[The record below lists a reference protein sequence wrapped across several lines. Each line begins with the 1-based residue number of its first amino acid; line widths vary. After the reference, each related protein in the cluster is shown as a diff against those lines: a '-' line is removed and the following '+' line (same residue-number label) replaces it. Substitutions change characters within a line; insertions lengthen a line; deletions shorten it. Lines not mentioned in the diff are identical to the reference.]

1 MDGDRSMLVK
11 ERVVIFIDGSNIFH
25 AIRALNIKIDYNKL
39 VSFLSEGKYLIRAYY
54 YSAMPRVEDVEKD
67 TPEWDSLM
75 RQRKFISELKNM
87 GIKPRMA
94 NLRKLA
100 TGEWLE
106 KEVDIMLATDM
117 LALAFRNAYD
127 TAVLVSGDSDFCYT
141 VETIQDL
148 GKRVVNATFKR
159 NSSPLLRAVCDEVI
173 ILDEHVDRIIMEKPK
188 PKEERVEEEPK
199 EEQKQQP
206 RKKEKKGFLDR
217 ILSIF
222 RSGSALFV

>member
-1 MDGDRSMLVK
+1 MILG
-11 ERVVIFIDGSNIFH
+11 ERVIIFIDGSNIFH
-25 AIRALNIKIDYNKL
+25 AIRALNIKIDYSRL
-39 VSFLSEGKYLIRAYY
+39 VKFLSKDKYLIRAYY
-54 YSAMPRVEDVEKD
+54 YSSMPRVEDVERD
-67 TPEWDSLM
+67 TPEWESLM

-87 GIKPRMA
+87 GIKPRIA

-127 TAVLVSGDSDFCYT
+127 TAILVSGDSDFCYT

-173 ILDEHVDRIIMEKPK
+173 ILDDHLERIIMEKPK
-188 PKEERVEEEPK
+188 PKEETPPPPQEEEKK
-199 EEQKQQP
+199 EEQKPTQKPIWQ
-206 RKKEKKGFLDR
+206 RILDLFKKG
-217 ILSIF
+217 STN
-222 RSGSALFV
+222 LFV

>member
-1 MDGDRSMLVK
+1 MIVK

-25 AIRALNIKIDYNKL
+25 AIRALNIKIDYSKMIK
-39 VSFLSEGKYLIRAYY
+39 FLSNDKYLIRAYY
-54 YSAMPRVEDVEKD
+54 YSSMPRVEDVERD

-117 LALAFRNAYD
+117 LALAFRDAYD
-127 TAVLVSGDSDFCYT
+127 TAILVSGDSDFCYT

-173 ILDEHVDRIIMEKPK
+173 ILDEHIDRIVMEKPK
-188 PKEERVEEEPK
+188 PKEEKPQEQPK
-199 EEQKQQP
+199 EEQKE
-206 RKKEKKGFLDR
+206 KEQKEEKGFWKRL
-217 ILSIF
+217 LSLF
-222 RSGSALFV
+222 KSANALFI

>member
-1 MDGDRSMLVK
+1 MILR
-11 ERVVIFIDGSNIFH
+11 ERVIIFIDGSNIFH
-25 AIRALNIKIDYNKL
+25 AIRALNIKIDYSRL
-39 VSFLSEGKYLIRAYY
+39 VEFLSEDKYLIRAYY
-54 YSAMPRVEDVEKD
+54 YSSMPRVEDVERD

-87 GIKPRMA
+87 GIKPRIA
-94 NLRKLA
+94 NLRKLSS
-100 TGEWLE
+100 GEWLE

-173 ILDEHVDRIIMEKPK
+173 ILDDFIDRIIMERPK
-188 PKEERVEEEPK
+188 PKEEQKEEEKPPMEEKK
-199 EEQKQQP
+199 EEKPKTIWQKIFDLF
-206 RKKEKKGFLDR
+206 KG
-217 ILSIF
+217 ST
-222 RSGSALFV
+222 SMFV

>member
-1 MDGDRSMLVK
+1 MIVK

-25 AIRALNIKIDYNKL
+25 AIRALNIKIDYRKL
-39 VSFLSEGKYLIRAYY
+39 VNFLSRDKYLIRAYY
-54 YSAMPRVEDVEKD
+54 YSSMPRVEDVEKE

-75 RQRKFISELKNM
+75 RQRKFINELKNM

-117 LALAFRNAYD
+117 LAMAFRDAYD
-127 TAVLVSGDSDFCYT
+127 TAILVSGDSDFCYT

-148 GKRVVNATFKR
+148 GKRVINATFKK
-159 NSSPLLRAVCDEVI
+159 NSSPLLRAVADEVI
-173 ILDEHVDRIIMEKPK
+173 ILDDHIQEFVMEKPK
-188 PKEERVEEEPK
+188 PKEEPQQPPQPKEEIKKEEPK
-199 EEQKQQP
+199 
-206 RKKEKKGFLDR
+206 KKGFWEKLKE
-217 ILSIF
+217 LF
-222 RSGSALFV
+222 TKTNALFV

>member
-1 MDGDRSMLVK
+1 MIVK

-25 AIRALNIKIDYNKL
+25 AIRALNIKIDYRKL
-39 VSFLSEGKYLIRAYY
+39 VNFLSRDKYLIRAYY
-54 YSAMPRVEDVEKD
+54 YSSMPRVEDVEKE

-75 RQRKFISELKNM
+75 RQRKFINELKNM

-117 LALAFRNAYD
+117 LAMAFRDAYD
-127 TAVLVSGDSDFCYT
+127 TAILVSGDSDFCYT

-148 GKRVVNATFKR
+148 GKRVINATFKK
-159 NSSPLLRAVCDEVI
+159 NSSPLLRAVADEVI
-173 ILDEHVDRIIMEKPK
+173 ILDDHIQEFVMEKPK
-188 PKEERVEEEPK
+188 PKEEPQQPPQPKEEIKKEEPK
-199 EEQKQQP
+199 
-206 RKKEKKGFLDR
+206 KKGFWEKLKE
-217 ILSIF
+217 
-222 RSGSALFV
+222 LFTI

>member
-1 MDGDRSMLVK
+1 MLVK
-11 ERVVIFIDGSNIFH
+11 ERVIIFIDGSNIFH
-25 AIRALNIKIDYNKL
+25 AIRALNIKIDYSRL
-39 VSFLSEGKYLIRAYY
+39 VNFLSEDKYLIRAYY
-54 YSAMPRVEDVEKD
+54 YSSMPRVEDVERD

-75 RQRKFISELKNM
+75 RQRKFINELKNM

-127 TAVLVSGDSDFCYT
+127 TAILVSGDSDFCYT

-173 ILDEHVDRIIMEKPK
+173 ILDDHLERIIMEKPK
-188 PKEERVEEEPK
+188 PKEETPPPPQEEEKK
-199 EEQKQQP
+199 EEQKPTQKPIWQ
-206 RKKEKKGFLDR
+206 RILDLFKKG
-217 ILSIF
+217 STN
-222 RSGSALFV
+222 LFV

>member
-1 MDGDRSMLVK
+1 MIAK

-25 AIRALNIKIDYNKL
+25 AIRALNIKIDYSKL
-39 VSFLSEGKYLIRAYY
+39 VNLLADGKYLIRAYY

-148 GKRVVNATFKR
+148 GKRVINATFKR

-173 ILDEHVDRIIMEKPK
+173 ILDDYIDQIIMERPK
-188 PKEERVEEEPK
+188 PKEEKQPEEPK
-199 EEQKQQP
+199 EEQKEEKP
-206 RKKEKKGFLDR
+206 KEEKKGFWKK
-217 ILSIF
+217 ILSWF
-222 RSGSALFV
+222 KATNALFI

>member
-1 MDGDRSMLVK
+1 MIVK
-11 ERVVIFIDGSNIFH
+11 ERVMIFIDGSNIFH
-25 AIRALNIKIDYNKL
+25 AIRAMNIKIDYSKL
-39 VSFLSEGKYLIRAYY
+39 VKLLAADKYLIRAYY
-54 YSAMPRVEDVEKD
+54 YSSMPRVEDVERD

-127 TAVLVSGDSDFCYT
+127 TAILVSGDSDFCYT

-148 GKRVVNATFKR
+148 GKRVINATFKR

-173 ILDEHVDRIIMEKPK
+173 ILDEYIDQIIMEKPK
-188 PKEERVEEEPK
+188 SKEEQVQEQPKEEPKQEKEQK
-199 EEQKQQP
+199 EE
-206 RKKEKKGFLDR
+206 KGFWKKL
-217 ILSIF
+217 LSWF
-222 RSGSALFV
+222 KGANALFI

>member
-1 MDGDRSMLVK
+1 MDGDKNMLVK
-11 ERVVIFIDGSNIFH
+11 ERVVIFIDGSNVFH
-25 AIRALNIKIDYNKL
+25 AIRALNIKIDYSKL
-39 VSFLSEGKYLIRAYY
+39 VSFLAKDKYLIRAYY
-54 YSAMPRVEDVEKD
+54 YSSMPRVEDVEKD

-75 RQRKFISELKNM
+75 RQRKFIGELKNM

-117 LALAFRNAYD
+117 LALAFRDAYD
-127 TAVLVSGDSDFCYT
+127 TAILVSGDSDFCYT

-148 GKRVVNATFKR
+148 GKRVINATFKR

-173 ILDEHVDRIIMEKPK
+173 ILDDYIDEIILEKPK
-188 PKEERVEEEPK
+188 PKEEKK
-199 EEQKQQP
+199 EEQPLEEKEEQRP
-206 RKKEKKGFLDR
+206 KEEKKGFWQRL
-217 ILSIF
+217 LGVFKS
-222 RSGSALFV
+222 SSALFV

>member
-1 MDGDRSMLVK
+1 MVK

-25 AIRALNIKIDYNKL
+25 AIRALNIKIDYRKL
-39 VSFLSEGKYLIRAYY
+39 VNFLSRDKYLIRAYY
-54 YSAMPRVEDVEKD
+54 YSSMPRVEDVEKE

-75 RQRKFISELKNM
+75 RQRKFINELKNM

-117 LALAFRNAYD
+117 LAMAFRDAYD
-127 TAVLVSGDSDFCYT
+127 TAILVSGDSDFCYT

-148 GKRVVNATFKR
+148 GKRVINATFKK
-159 NSSPLLRAVCDEVI
+159 NSSPLLRAVADEVI
-173 ILDEHVDRIIMEKPK
+173 ILDDHIQEFVMEKPK
-188 PKEERVEEEPK
+188 PKEEPQQPPQPKEEIKKEEPK
-199 EEQKQQP
+199 
-206 RKKEKKGFLDR
+206 KKGFWEKLKE
-217 ILSIF
+217 LF
-222 RSGSALFV
+222 TKTNALFV

>member
-1 MDGDRSMLVK
+1 MVLG

-25 AIRALNIKIDYNKL
+25 AIRALNIKIDYSRL
-39 VSFLSEGKYLIRAYY
+39 VRFLSKDKYLIRAYY
-54 YSAMPRVEDVEKD
+54 YSSMPRVEDVEKD

-87 GIKPRMA
+87 GIKPRIA

-100 TGEWLE
+100 SGEWLE

-148 GKRVVNATFKR
+148 GKRVINATFKR
-159 NSSPLLRAVCDEVI
+159 NSSPLLRGVCDEVI
-173 ILDEHVDRIIMEKPK
+173 ILDEYLEEIMMEKPK
-188 PKEERVEEEPK
+188 PKEEPKVEEKPQ
-199 EEQKQQP
+199 EEK
-206 RKKEKKGFLDR
+206 KKEKPKSFWRR
-217 ILSIF
+217 IFS
-222 RSGSALFV
+222 LFKSSTSMFV

>member
-1 MDGDRSMLVK
+1 MMVK
-11 ERVVIFIDGSNIFH
+11 ERVIIFIDGSNIFH
-25 AIRALNIKIDYNKL
+25 AIRALNIKIDYSRL
-39 VSFLSEGKYLIRAYY
+39 VSLLAKDKYLVRAYY
-54 YSAMPRVEDVEKD
+54 YSSMPRVEDVERD

-75 RQRKFISELKNM
+75 RQRKFIGELKNM
-87 GIKPRMA
+87 GIKPRIA
-94 NLRKLA
+94 NLRKLS

-127 TAVLVSGDSDFCYT
+127 TAILVSGDSDFCYT

-148 GKRVVNATFKR
+148 GKRVVNATFRR

-173 ILDEHVDRIIMEKPK
+173 ILDEHIEEIILERPK
-188 PKEERVEEEPK
+188 PKEEKPKEEPK
-199 EEQKQQP
+199 EE
-206 RKKEKKGFLDR
+206 KKEQKPQEVKKPSLWER

-222 RSGSALFV
+222 KRGSALFV

>member
-1 MDGDRSMLVK
+1 MLVK
-11 ERVVIFIDGSNIFH
+11 ERVIIFIDGSNIFH
-25 AIRALNIKIDYNKL
+25 AIRALNIKIDYSRL
-39 VSFLSEGKYLIRAYY
+39 VNFLSEDKYLIRAYY
-54 YSAMPRVEDVEKD
+54 YSSMPRVEDVERD

-75 RQRKFISELKNM
+75 RQRKFINELKNM

-127 TAVLVSGDSDFCYT
+127 TAILVSGDSDFCYT

-173 ILDEHVDRIIMEKPK
+173 ILDDHLERIIMEKPK
-188 PKEERVEEEPK
+188 PKEETPPPPQEEEKK
-199 EEQKQQP
+199 EEQRPTQKPIWQ
-206 RKKEKKGFLDR
+206 RIFDIFKKG
-217 ILSIF
+217 STT
-222 RSGSALFV
+222 LFI

>member
-1 MDGDRSMLVK
+1 MIVK
-11 ERVVIFIDGSNIFH
+11 ERVIIFIDGSNIFH
-25 AIRALNIKIDYNKL
+25 AIRALNIKIDYSKL
-39 VSFLSEGKYLIRAYY
+39 VKLLAADKYLIRAYY
-54 YSAMPRVEDVEKD
+54 YSSMPRVEDVERD

-127 TAVLVSGDSDFCYT
+127 TAILVSGDSDFCYT

-148 GKRVVNATFKR
+148 GKRVINATFKR

-173 ILDEHVDRIIMEKPK
+173 ILDEYIDQIIMEKPK
-188 PKEERVEEEPK
+188 PKEEQVQEQPKEEPK
-199 EEQKQQP
+199 QEKEQK
-206 RKKEKKGFLDR
+206 EEKGFWKKL
-217 ILSIF
+217 LSWF
-222 RSGSALFV
+222 KGANALFI

>member
-1 MDGDRSMLVK
+1 MTKMIVK

-25 AIRALNIKIDYNKL
+25 AIRALNIKIDYRKL
-39 VSFLSEGKYLIRAYY
+39 VNFLSRDKYLIRAYY
-54 YSAMPRVEDVEKD
+54 YSSMPRVEDVEKE

-75 RQRKFISELKNM
+75 RQRKFINELKNM

-117 LALAFRNAYD
+117 LAMAFRDAYD
-127 TAVLVSGDSDFCYT
+127 TAILVSGDSDFCYT

-148 GKRVVNATFKR
+148 GKRVINATFKK
-159 NSSPLLRAVCDEVI
+159 NSSPLLRAVADEVI
-173 ILDEHVDRIIMEKPK
+173 ILDDHIQEFVMEKPK
-188 PKEERVEEEPK
+188 PKEEPQQPPQPKEEIKKEEPK
-199 EEQKQQP
+199 
-206 RKKEKKGFLDR
+206 KKGFWEKLKE
-217 ILSIF
+217 LF
-222 RSGSALFV
+222 TKTNALFV

>member
-1 MDGDRSMLVK
+1 MMAM

-25 AIRALNIKIDYNKL
+25 AIRALNIKIDYNRL
-39 VSFLSEGKYLIRAYY
+39 VKFLSKDKYLIRAYY

-67 TPEWDSLM
+67 TPEWESLM
-75 RQRKFISELKNM
+75 RQRKFITELKNM

-127 TAVLVSGDSDFCYT
+127 TAILVSGDSDFCYT

-148 GKRVVNATFKR
+148 GKRVINATFKR
-159 NSSPLLRAVCDEVI
+159 NSSPLLRAVSDEVI
-173 ILDEHVDRIIMEKPK
+173 ILDEYIDEIILEKPK
-188 PKEERVEEEPK
+188 PKEEPKLQEEEEKK
-199 EEQKQQP
+199 EEKPPQ
-206 RKKEKKGFLDR
+206 EKKKSFWEKL
-217 ILSIF
+217 LSLF
-222 RSGSALFV
+222 KGSTNLFI

>member
-1 MDGDRSMLVK
+1 MLCK
-11 ERVVIFIDGSNIFH
+11 ERTIIFIDGSNIFH

-39 VSFLSEGKYLIRAYY
+39 VRFLSKDKYLIRAYY
-54 YSAMPRVEDVEKD
+54 YSSMPRVEDVDRD

-94 NLRKLA
+94 NLRKLSS
-100 TGEWLE
+100 GEWLE

-117 LALAFRNAYD
+117 LALAFRDAYD
-127 TAVLVSGDSDFCYT
+127 TAILVSGDSDFCYT

-173 ILDEHVDRIIMEKPK
+173 ILDEHLDKIVMEKPK
-188 PKEERVEEEPK
+188 PKEEKKETPPK
-199 EEQKQQP
+199 EE
-206 RKKEKKGFLDR
+206 EKKKQPPKGEKKNFWQRLVE
-217 ILSIF
+217 LFKKSP
-222 RSGSALFV
+222 ALFV